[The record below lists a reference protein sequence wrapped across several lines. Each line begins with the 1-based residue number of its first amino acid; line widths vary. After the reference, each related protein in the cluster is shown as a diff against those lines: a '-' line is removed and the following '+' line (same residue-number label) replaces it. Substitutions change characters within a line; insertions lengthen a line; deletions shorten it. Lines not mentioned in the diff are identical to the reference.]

1 MNLGRD
7 LIVSK
12 LVLHAL
18 QDSGMNMANS
28 QVNRAILSID
38 DPRDCLDYAIND
50 FQHESLVSTYKF
62 TWFQ

>member
-1 MNLGRD
+1 
-7 LIVSK
+7 
-12 LVLHAL
+12 VLHAL